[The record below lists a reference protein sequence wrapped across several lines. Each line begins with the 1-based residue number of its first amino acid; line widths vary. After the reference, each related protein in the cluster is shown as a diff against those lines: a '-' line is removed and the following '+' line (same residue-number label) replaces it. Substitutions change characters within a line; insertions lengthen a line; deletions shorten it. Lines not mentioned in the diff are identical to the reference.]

1 MAAQAIVSYD
11 DTHNDHDALIL
22 GRVLAEAGAELTLAY
37 VRHTTASSRR
47 SAKASRSPRPTRCSN
62 VARAGWRTSRLSA
75 AWS

>member
-37 VRHTTASSRR
+37 VRHTTA
-47 SAKASRSPRPTRCSN
+47 
-62 VARAGWRTSRLSA
+62 
-75 AWS
+75 